1 MLDNYVVY
9 QQQNQEN
16 NCCLEN
22 VFLIEVIMFGVIYFF
37 VDDDFMNIF
46 CLKDIILID
55 QVVMLVMEKY
65 DDE

>member
-1 MLDNYVVY
+1 MLDDYIVY
-9 QQQNQEN
+9 QQQYQED
-16 NCCLEN
+16 NCCLEY
-22 VFLIEVIMFGVIYFF
+22 VFLVEVIVFGIVYFF

-65 DDE
+65 DDK